1 MLALVL
7 LAICSA
13 VWFVSIQAVLLQSF
27 CLYCL
32 TVHGCA
38 LVLGGFTWALCRD
51 PHALAQPD
59 PMGLLLGGDQEFLE
73 EDDAP
78 QSLPLRGWL
87 TSLAVAAAGLLVLMG
102 GQLLFTPEVA
112 MVMEEVEFAPPAVE
126 TPAPLANPPA
136 EAPAQVNQPVL
147 ASPAVP
153 AQDLPRLYAIRA
165 LSEPVDLATMPMLG
179 RLNAEHVMVEM
190 MDYTCEHCRLIHP
203 HVRAALDRYG
213 DQLSVVIHHVP
224 LSKKCNPHVP
234 IPKDYPGKKY
244 ACDYAQLAIGVWN
257 LAPEEFPAF
266 HDWLLTGEKPPSP
279 TEARQRAL
287 RLVGEAVLLD
297 KQVKADIKRR
307 LAEQATVF
315 KSLRSGLP
323 ILLFADGALRG
334 VPEESEKLFEYLE
347 TKLGI
352 EPR

>member
-1 MLALVL
+1 
-7 LAICSA
+7 
-13 VWFVSIQAVLLQSF
+13 
-27 CLYCL
+27 
-32 TVHGCA
+32 
-38 LVLGGFTWALCRD
+38 
-51 PHALAQPD
+51 
-59 PMGLLLGGDQEFLE
+59 
-73 EDDAP
+73 
-78 QSLPLRGWL
+78 
-87 TSLAVAAAGLLVLMG
+87 
-102 GQLLFTPEVA
+102 

-126 TPAPLANPPA
+126 TPAPLANPPV

-266 HDWLLTGEKPPSP
+266 HDWLLTGEMPPSP

-297 KQVKADIKRR
+297 KQVKADIQRR
-307 LAEQATVF
+307 LAAQATVF